1 MGGTG
6 GTLSLNWDGAL
17 LSPVHTRSIVNFTG
31 KTVMEAAFRKN
42 GRISANTALRLN
54 ARCNVGGDI
63 ALYGWAMAT
72 I

>member
-1 MGGTG
+1 
-6 GTLSLNWDGAL
+6 
-17 LSPVHTRSIVNFTG
+17 
-31 KTVMEAAFRKN
+31 MEAAFRKN